1 MRKLFSRIL
10 LASSALIAANV
21 MPLTAHAQQ
30 SHGIAAVVNDDII
43 TTYDLQQRALFMV
56 ATQGIKP
63 DEAAQQR
70 ILRQALRNL
79 VDEKL
84 QTQES
89 QKYNQNISD
98 EAVMRGVERLI
109 TRNGLTV
116 EEFAQRLAQAGI
128 SLRTLQDQVRAELAW
143 EGIIGGLYGS
153 RIRISDAQID
163 ETLNRLSANANK
175 PSYQVSEIYIE
186 ATPDIGGMNGAMQ
199 GANAMIEQINQ
210 GAPFDILARQF
221 SSSPS
226 AAKGGDISWVRAG
239 ELREELDTAL
249 GQMEKGQISTPIT
262 VPGGVYVLALRDK
275 EISVS
280 ETFYTL
286 KQINYSMDDESE
298 LPTAR
303 TAIKTA
309 TSAAKSCD
317 TLSGDVAGIDGIESR
332 SMGEVKAGDLTE
344 DILSL
349 LSGTNE
355 GAVSE
360 PLTTPS
366 GLVALMVCK
375 RDIRGSNIPTRDQV
389 ENRLLSQQE
398 AQASRRH
405 LRNLRRTATIVTR

>member
-1 MRKLFSRIL
+1 MKKLFSRIL
-10 LASSALIAANV
+10 LTGSALLAVNALP
-21 MPLTAHAQQ
+21 MSAQAQQ
-30 SHGIAAVVNDDII
+30 SQGIAAVVNDDII
-43 TTYDLQQRALFMV
+43 TTYDLQQRAMFMV

-63 DEAAQQR
+63 DEQSQER

-84 QTQES
+84 QIQES
-89 QKYNQNISD
+89 RKYSQDISD
-98 EAVMRGVERLI
+98 ESVARGIERLI
-109 TRNGLTV
+109 TRNGLSV
-116 EEFAQRLAQAGI
+116 EEFAARLASAGI
-128 SLRTLQDQVRAELAW
+128 SLTTLEDQVRAEIAW

-163 ETLNRLSANANK
+163 ETLNQLTANANK
-175 PSYQVSEIYIE
+175 PSYLVSEIYIE

-199 GANAMIEQINQ
+199 GANAMIQQVDQ

-249 GQMEKGQISTPIT
+249 GQMEKGQISAPIV
-262 VPGGVYVLALRDK
+262 VPGGVYVIALRGK
-275 EISVS
+275 QISES

-286 KQINYSMDDESE
+286 KQINYEMDNESE

-317 TLSGDVAGIDGIESR
+317 TLSSDVAGIDGIESR
-332 SMGEVKAGDLTE
+332 AMGEVKAGDLTE
-344 DILSL
+344 DILAL
-349 LSGTNE
+349 LSNTNE
-355 GAVSE
+355 GGISE
-360 PLTTPS
+360 PLTTPN

-405 LRNLRRTATIVTR
+405 LRNLRRNATIVTR